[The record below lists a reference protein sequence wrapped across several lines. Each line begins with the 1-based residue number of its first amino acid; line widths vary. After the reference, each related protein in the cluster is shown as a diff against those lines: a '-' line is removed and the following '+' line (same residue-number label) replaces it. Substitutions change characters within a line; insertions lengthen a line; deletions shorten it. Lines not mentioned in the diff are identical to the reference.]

1 MNVTWEE
8 NVFATLEDL
17 DEAGQE
23 RAAGVGTM
31 QASGVPVTI
40 VREAEQ
46 EADEPELV
54 ASGMPNLEELELE
67 VQPPRLA

>member
-17 DEAGQE
+17 DEEGQE
-23 RAAGVGTM
+23 RASGVGTM
-31 QASGVPVTI
+31 QVSGVPVS
-40 VREAEQ
+40 VVLEAD
-46 EADEPELV
+46 DEPEIV
-54 ASGMPNLEELELE
+54 ASGMPAFEELELE

>member
-17 DEAGQE
+17 DDEGQQ
-23 RAAGVGTM
+23 RVSRLGTM
-31 QASGVPVTI
+31 QVSGTPVR
-40 VREAEQ
+40 VVHESS
-46 EADEPELV
+46 DEPEIV
-54 ASGMPNLEELELE
+54 ASGMPDFEELELQ

>member
-23 RAAGVGTM
+23 RASGVGTM
-31 QASGVPVTI
+31 QISGTPVS
-40 VREAEQ
+40 VVYEAAE
-46 EADEPELV
+46 EPELV
-54 ASGMPNLEELELE
+54 ASGMPAFEELDLE
-67 VQPPRLA
+67 VQAPRLA